1 MIKGNSQR
9 YFHLLT
15 FTEYKEAFREFDKD
29 KSGRI
34 CTRELKSLLRCLG
47 CNPTD
52 LELQEIINEVDA
64 NGKSI

>member
-1 MIKGNSQR
+1 MEYIFFYHHS
-9 YFHLLT
+9 
-15 FTEYKEAFREFDKD
+15 EYKEAFREFDKD

-64 NGKSI
+64 NGKCAE